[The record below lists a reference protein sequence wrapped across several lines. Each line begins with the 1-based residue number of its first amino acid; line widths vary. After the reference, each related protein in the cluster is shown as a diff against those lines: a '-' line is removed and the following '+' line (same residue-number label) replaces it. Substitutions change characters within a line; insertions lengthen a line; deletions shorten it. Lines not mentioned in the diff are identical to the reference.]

1 MKCSRC
7 SEILF
12 NKELDHNHKVC
23 LKCGYHFRV
32 PAHERMEMT
41 LDEGSFR
48 EMDAG
53 MLPVNPLNLPDYGDK
68 LDSAVKKTGLKEA
81 VVTGEVYWRLSR
93 CNGGHGRPLHDGE
106 YGYRCGR
113 EDHQGH

>member
-53 MLPVNPLNLPDYGDK
+53 MLPVNPLNRLIMVTV
-68 LDSAVKKTGLKEA
+68 DSAVKKTGLKEA
-81 VVTGEVYWRLSR
+81 VVTERGLLAVI
-93 CNGGHGRPLHDGE
+93 PL
-106 YGYRCGR
+106 
-113 EDHQGH
+113 